1 MTTARLNANRA
12 TAGARSLPAFRLRGK
27 TYKAALTL
35 HILTSVGWFGVA
47 VAVAFCGLAAAS
59 TSDPTVSRAL
69 YRFMELAPWLSIPA
83 GVAAFASGVLVS
95 LGTVWGLFK
104 HWWVVAKIALAI
116 AVIVTDA
123 FVVRAVAHDALV
135 TGAPEAPLYGSTI
148 AHVAVLAIATVL
160 SVFKPKART
169 PWSPAPQR
177 TARPRGRT
185 TTQRSQP

>member
-1 MTTARLNANRA
+1 MTAAGLNATRA
-12 TAGARSLPAFRLRGK
+12 TAGARPSPGFRLRGK

-47 VAVAFCGLAAAS
+47 VAVAFGGLAAAS
-59 TSDPTVSRAL
+59 TSDAALARAL
-69 YRFMELAPWLSIPA
+69 YRFMELAPWLSIPV

-95 LGTVWGLFK
+95 LGTVWGLFR
-104 HWWVVAKIALAI
+104 HWWVVAKIAIAI

-123 FVVRAVAHDALV
+123 FVVRSVAHDALV
-135 TGAPEAPLYGSTI
+135 TGTPESALYGSTI

-169 PWSPAPQR
+169 PWSPAPQP
-177 TARPRGRT
+177 TARARGRAI
-185 TTQRSQP
+185 TQRSES